1 MVLPARQV
9 DRFYSIWKPL
19 LFFANKQRR
28 LSPSLL
34 GADMRTP
41 LPVKDVSK
49 IRDAIW
55 EDVSLLRAFIDQ
67 NPASLPPEDLDLA
80 RDWFNFRKGT
90 FFIFKHLK
98 NHSVFINDRQE
109 PKVYAVKG
117 LYNTFEEVLPAP
129 LPILVQAVLLPY
141 ENEITYDGIVA
152 PYNVSFGSGIRGN
165 LRSIYADAKELG
177 DIITSL
183 KPVEA
188 DSPERQA
195 TKAATTNAKVLAAF
209 ARHLYRSGL
218 SPKIVERDTANITAF
233 AQNYLRCLPKPH
245 SLREATQVEVNH
257 YLSNLVSSDLRQ
269 NTTSLKRFCKFLYET
284 GRIDPLEAEDIL
296 SMLRKT

>member
-1 MVLPARQV
+1 MVLPVQQV
-9 DRFYSIWKPL
+9 DRFYSVWKPL
-19 LFFANKQRR
+19 LFFANEQRR

-34 GADMRTP
+34 GADMKTP
-41 LPVKDVSK
+41 LPVEEVLK

-55 EDVSLLRAFIDQ
+55 EDVSLLRDFIDQ
-67 NPASLPPEDLDLA
+67 NPASLPPEGLGLA

-98 NHSVFINDRQE
+98 KHSVFIDDRKE

-117 LYNTFEEVLPAP
+117 LYNTFEEVIPAP
-129 LPILVQAVLLPY
+129 PPILVQAVLLPY

-165 LRSIYADAKELG
+165 LKSIYADAKELG
-177 DIITSL
+177 EIITSL
-183 KPVEA
+183 ISGEA

-195 TKAATTNAKVLAAF
+195 IKAATTNAKVLADF
-209 ARHLYRSGL
+209 TRHLYRSGL

-233 AQNYLRCLPKPH
+233 SQNYLLSLPK
-245 SLREATQVEVNH
+245 Q
-257 YLSNLVSSDLRQ
+257 
-269 NTTSLKRFCKFLYET
+269 F
-284 GRIDPLEAEDIL
+284 
-296 SMLRKT
+296 